1 MPHDYGLRTYPE
13 PDPDNA
19 GVGNNDTQMEI
30 LQELYEG
37 LLKMGWLEGLGVIF
51 GILYI
56 YFAAKEM
63 IWCWYASLISVSIYL
78 IICYQVQLYA
88 EMGLNVYYLGTTI
101 YGWWHWRNPSE
112 NKKELPIS
120 KMKLKEHILFILVGF
135 IFTFGL
141 GYFLIENTDAQLP
154 YLDSFTTVF
163 AVLTTILVT
172 RKVLE
177 NWIYWVF
184 IDTVAVY
191 IYFQRELYLTSLLMA
206 AYVIIAAV
214 GYFNW
219 RRLYRTKY
227 A

>member
-63 IWCWYASLISVSIYL
+63 IWCWYASLISVSTYL

>member
-1 MPHDYGLRTYPE
+1 MD
-13 PDPDNA
+13 
-19 GVGNNDTQMEI
+19 I
-30 LQELYEG
+30 LNELYDG
-37 LLKMGWLEGLGVIF
+37 LLNMGWLEGLGVFF

-63 IWCWYASLISVSIYL
+63 IWCWYASLVSVSIYL
-78 IICYQVQLYA
+78 VICYQVQLYA
-88 EMGLNVYYLGTTI
+88 EMGLNVYYLGTTV
-101 YGWWHWRNPSE
+101 YGWWHWRNPNRKE
-112 NKKELPIS
+112 KELSIS
-120 KMKLKEHILFILVGF
+120 RMKLQEHGIFIIAGILFTL
-135 IFTFGL
+135 GL
-141 GYFLIENTDAQLP
+141 GYFLVEKTDAQLP

-163 AVLTTILVT
+163 SVLTTLLVT

-177 NWIYWVF
+177 NWLYWII
-184 IDTVAVY
+184 IDAVAVY

-219 RRLYRTKY
+219 RKLYQTKY

>member
-1 MPHDYGLRTYPE
+1 VPHDNGLRTYPR

-19 GVGNNDTQMEI
+19 GVGINVIQMEI
-30 LQELYEG
+30 LQELYKG
-37 LLKMGWLEGLGVIF
+37 LLNMGWLEGLGVFF

-56 YFAAKEM
+56 YFAAKEL

-135 IFTFGL
+135 IFTYGL

-163 AVLTTILVT
+163 AVFTTILVT

-177 NWIYWVF
+177 NWIYWIF

-214 GYFNW
+214 GYLNW
-219 RRLYRTKY
+219 RKLYRTKY

>member
-1 MPHDYGLRTYPE
+1 MD
-13 PDPDNA
+13 
-19 GVGNNDTQMEI
+19 I
-30 LQELYEG
+30 LKELYAG
-37 LLKMGWLEGLGVIF
+37 ILNMGWLEGFGVLF

-63 IWCWYASLISVSIYL
+63 IWCWYASLVSVSIYL

-101 YGWWHWRNPSE
+101 YGWWHWRNPNRKE
-112 NKKELPIS
+112 KELPIS
-120 KMKLKEHILFILVGF
+120 KMKKQEHALFIIAGTL
-135 IFTFGL
+135 FTLGL
-141 GYFLIENTDAQLP
+141 GYFLVEQTNAQLP
-154 YLDSFTTVF
+154 YLDSFTTIF
-163 AVLTTILVT
+163 AVMTTLLVT

-177 NWIYWVF
+177 NWLYWIV
-184 IDTVAVY
+184 IDSVSVY

-214 GYFNW
+214 GYLNW
-219 RRLYRTKY
+219 RKLYETKY